1 MGASRPDQRHGGAAY
16 DARVSASV
24 GGAGAWER
32 RGEYHELAG
41 RRVFVVDRSPV
52 DATSSAAVPVLVLH
66 GFPTSSHD
74 WHRVVDRF
82 AVHQRVVLP
91 DLLGFGLSDK
101 PDQRYSLFE
110 QADMVEAIARDLGL
124 DEVALVT
131 HDMGDSVGGELL
143 ARSLEGTLG
152 FDVTRR
158 VVTNGSIYLEMA
170 HLTDGQQLLL
180 SLPDKRLVD
189 GLGHDALVAAL
200 QATFASDSAVPD
212 DDVATAADLILGD
225 GGDLLLPRTIR
236 YVAERRE
243 HEGRWTG
250 AIERH
255 PSPLTI
261 VWGDADPIAVWPMA
275 ERLHEARPEST
286 LVRLR
291 AVGHYPM
298 LEAPDELAAALDHAV
313 GATS

>member
-1 MGASRPDQRHGGAAY
+1 MPVMAGDDGAG
-16 DARVSASV
+16 V
-24 GGAGAWER
+24 GAWER
-32 RGEYHELAG
+32 RGEYHEVG
-41 RRVFVVDRSPV
+41 SRRLFVVDRSPIE
-52 DATSSAAVPVLVLH
+52 ATRNASVPVLVLH

-74 WHRVVDRF
+74 WHRIVDHF
-82 AVHQRVVLP
+82 AVRQRVVVP

-110 QADMVEAIARDLGL
+110 QADLIEAMARSLGL

-131 HDMGDSVGGELL
+131 HDIGDSVGGELL
-143 ARSLEGTLG
+143 ARHLDGTLG
-152 FDVTRR
+152 FDVARR
-158 VVTNGSIYLEMA
+158 VVTNGSIYLGMA

-180 SLPDKRLVD
+180 SLPDERLVD
-189 GLGHDALVAAL
+189 GLGRDALVQAL
-200 QATFASDSAVPD
+200 QATFAPGSPVPD
-212 DDVATAADLILGD
+212 EDVETAADLILRE
-225 GGDLLLPRTIR
+225 GGELLLPRTIR
-236 YVAERRE
+236 YVEERRE
-243 HEGRWTG
+243 HESRWTG

-261 VWGDADPIAVWPMA
+261 VWGDADPIALWPMA
-275 ERLHEARPEST
+275 ERLHDARPDAT